1 MRFASMSGRD
11 RGSAAVELVLLTP
24 LLVTLLLFVVHVGR
38 AGEGMTA
45 VRHAADQ
52 GARAASLVS
61 GLRMSDAA
69 HRAVVDDLA
78 RSGQSCTSPT
88 VTTETSTSG
97 SATWVTVRVRC
108 TTSTD
113 GLALLGVG
121 TTTIS
126 ASSSEIVD
134 RYRGGS

>member
-1 MRFASMSGRD
+1 MTRD

-61 GLRMSDAA
+61 TTRMHDAA
-69 HRAVVDDLA
+69 RRAVMDDLA
-78 RSGQSCTSPT
+78 RSEVSCGSPSVTVRTS
-88 VTTETSTSG
+88 VSG
-97 SATWVTVRVRC
+97 SSTWVTVRVAC
-108 TTSTD
+108 STSTR
-113 GLALLGVG
+113 GLGLLGAGSTSIV
-121 TTTIS
+121 
-126 ASSSEIVD
+126 ASSSEVVD
-134 RYRGGS
+134 RYRGGD

>member
-1 MRFASMSGRD
+1 MKRGD

-61 GLRMSDAA
+61 ESRMSDAA
-69 HRAVVDDLA
+69 RRAVVDDLA
-78 RSGQSCTSPT
+78 RSAQSCTSPS
-88 VTTETSTSG
+88 VTTETTTSG
-97 SATWVTVRVRC
+97 SVTWVTVRVRC
-108 TTSTD
+108 TTSTE
-113 GLALLGVG
+113 GLSLLGVA

>member
-1 MRFASMSGRD
+1 MTRD

-61 GLRMSDAA
+61 EARMNDAA
-69 HRAVVDDLA
+69 RRAVMDDLA
-78 RSGQSCTSPT
+78 RSEASCGSP
-88 VTTETSTSG
+88 S
-97 SATWVTVRVRC
+97 VTVRVALSGSVRWVTVHVAC
-108 TTSTD
+108 STPTD
-113 GLALLGVG
+113 GLGLLGGGSTVI
-121 TTTIS
+121 T
-126 ASSSEIVD
+126 ASSSEVVD
-134 RYRGGS
+134 RYRGGD